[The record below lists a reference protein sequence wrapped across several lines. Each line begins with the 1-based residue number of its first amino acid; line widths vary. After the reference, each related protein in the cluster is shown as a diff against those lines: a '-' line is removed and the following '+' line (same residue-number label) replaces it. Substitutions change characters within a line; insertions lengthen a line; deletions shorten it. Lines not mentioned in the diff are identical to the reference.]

1 MSDIEI
7 RFERLKRDTAGIV
20 DEQMFMKDLREYM
33 PRLSTKNNFMC
44 CQGTEHSRDDSL
56 YICADVSITVLRCC
70 DTKQVFL
77 LRIAKTCILHMVF
90 ILETEISPTDFLP

>member
-20 DEQMFMKDLREYM
+20 DEQTFMKDLREYM

-56 YICADVSITVLRCC
+56 YICADVSVTVLRCC

-77 LRIAKTCILHMVF
+77 LHIAKTCILHNYG
-90 ILETEISPTDFLP
+90 IYSGN